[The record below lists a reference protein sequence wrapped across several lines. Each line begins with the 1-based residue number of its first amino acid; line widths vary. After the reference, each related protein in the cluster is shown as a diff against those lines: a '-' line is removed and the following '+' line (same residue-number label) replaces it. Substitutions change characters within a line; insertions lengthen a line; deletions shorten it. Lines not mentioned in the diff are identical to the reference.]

1 MVYNG
6 QVKIREGYLLSMK
19 QSKLLIPTLK
29 EVPSDAEA
37 ISHQLMLRGGYIK
50 QITAGMYAYLPLAY
64 RVLRNIET
72 IIREEMENIDAAE
85 MLVPAALPAEL
96 WQQTGRYETYGPNL
110 FKFKDRHDRDFI
122 LGPTHEETFTTI
134 VRDAI
139 KTYKKLPITLYQI
152 QTKYR
157 DENRP
162 RFGLLRGREFIMKD
176 AYSFHAE
183 EESLDKTFRDM
194 DSAYTNVFNRVGLN
208 FRSIIGDAG
217 AMGGNNSKEFM
228 AIAPIGEDTVV
239 YSDESDYA
247 ANLEMAQNKRTM
259 PKSHETLGELQKVA
273 TPGAKTIDE
282 VAEFLGSS
290 ADREIKTLLFI
301 ADEKPV
307 VVLMH
312 GNDEVNEV
320 KLKNYLSCDFLRP
333 AEEDEARKYLG
344 AGFGSLGPVGIS
356 EEIEILADL
365 DVENMANASV
375 GANEDGFHYLNA
387 NLGRDFS
394 VTHFAD
400 LRTVQEGEISPDG
413 KGHLKF
419 TRGIEIGHIFKLG
432 TRYSKDLDAVVLDE
446 NGRQLPIIMG
456 CYGIGVSR
464 LLSAIVE
471 QHSDENGIVWP
482 RSIAPFDVHVIPVNV
497 KKEEQVELS
506 EKVTELLENAGYKV
520 LVDDRRERPGVKF
533 ADSDLIGIPA
543 RITVGKKAADGIVE
557 IKLRRTGETLEVKLD
572 ELLNSL
578 QILLKEESLAK

>member
-1 MVYNG
+1 
-6 QVKIREGYLLSMK
+6 MK

-64 RVLRNIET
+64 RVLRNIEA

-110 FKFKDRHDRDFI
+110 FKFQDRHERDFI

-134 VRDAI
+134 VRDAV

-344 AGFGSLGPVGIS
+344 AGFGSLGPVRVS

-413 KGHLKF
+413 KGRLKF

-520 LVDDRRERPGVKF
+520 LVDDRKERPGVKF

-543 RITVGKKAADGIVE
+543 RITVGKKAAEGIVE

>member
-1 MVYNG
+1 
-6 QVKIREGYLLSMK
+6 MK

-110 FKFKDRHDRDFI
+110 FKFQDRHERDFI

-134 VRDAI
+134 VRDAV

-344 AGFGSLGPVGIS
+344 AGFGSLGPVGVS

-413 KGHLKF
+413 KGRLKF

-520 LVDDRRERPGVKF
+520 LIDDRRERPGVKF

-543 RITVGKKAADGIVE
+543 RITVGKKAAEGIVE

>member
-1 MVYNG
+1 
-6 QVKIREGYLLSMK
+6 MK

-85 MLVPAALPAEL
+85 MLVPATLPAEL

-110 FKFKDRHDRDFI
+110 FKFQDRHERDFI

-134 VRDAI
+134 VRDAV

-344 AGFGSLGPVGIS
+344 AGFGSLGPVGVS

-520 LVDDRRERPGVKF
+520 LVDDRKERPGVKF

-543 RITVGKKAADGIVE
+543 RITVGKKAAEGIVE

>member
-1 MVYNG
+1 
-6 QVKIREGYLLSMK
+6 MK

-64 RVLRNIET
+64 RVLRNIEA

-110 FKFKDRHDRDFI
+110 FKFQDRHERDFI

-134 VRDAI
+134 VRDAV

-259 PKSHETLGELQKVA
+259 PKSHETLGELKKVA

-344 AGFGSLGPVGIS
+344 AGFGSLGPVGVS

-413 KGHLKF
+413 KGRLKF

-520 LVDDRRERPGVKF
+520 LVDDRKERPGVKF

-543 RITVGKKAADGIVE
+543 RITVGKKAAEGIVE

>member
-1 MVYNG
+1 
-6 QVKIREGYLLSMK
+6 MK

-110 FKFKDRHDRDFI
+110 FKFQDRHERDFI

-134 VRDAI
+134 VRDAV

-344 AGFGSLGPVGIS
+344 AGFGSLGPVGVS

-520 LVDDRRERPGVKF
+520 LVDDRKERPGVKF

-543 RITVGKKAADGIVE
+543 RITVGKKAAEGIVE
-557 IKLRRTGETLEVKLD
+557 IKLRCTGETLEVKLD

>member
-1 MVYNG
+1 
-6 QVKIREGYLLSMK
+6 MK

-72 IIREEMENIDAAE
+72 IVREEMENIDAAE

-110 FKFKDRHDRDFI
+110 FKFQDRHERDFI

-134 VRDAI
+134 VRDAV

-344 AGFGSLGPVGIS
+344 AGFGSLGPVGVS

-520 LVDDRRERPGVKF
+520 LVDDRKERPGVKF

-543 RITVGKKAADGIVE
+543 RITVGKKAAEGIVE
-557 IKLRRTGETLEVKLD
+557 IKLRRTGETLEVKLA

>member
-1 MVYNG
+1 
-6 QVKIREGYLLSMK
+6 MK

-110 FKFKDRHDRDFI
+110 FKFQDRHERDFI

-134 VRDAI
+134 VRDAV

-301 ADEKPV
+301 AAEKPV

-344 AGFGSLGPVGIS
+344 AGFGSLGPVGVS

-520 LVDDRRERPGVKF
+520 LVDDRKERPGVKF

-543 RITVGKKAADGIVE
+543 RITVGKKAAEGIVE

>member
-1 MVYNG
+1 
-6 QVKIREGYLLSMK
+6 MK

-64 RVLRNIET
+64 RVLRNIEA

-110 FKFKDRHDRDFI
+110 FKFQDRHERDFI

-134 VRDAI
+134 VRDAV

-344 AGFGSLGPVGIS
+344 AGFGSLGPVGVS

-543 RITVGKKAADGIVE
+543 RITVGKKAAEGIVE

>member
-1 MVYNG
+1 
-6 QVKIREGYLLSMK
+6 MK

-110 FKFKDRHDRDFI
+110 FKFQDRHERDFI

-134 VRDAI
+134 VRDAV

-344 AGFGSLGPVGIS
+344 AGFGSLGPVGVS

-413 KGHLKF
+413 KGRLKF

-432 TRYSKDLDAVVLDE
+432 PRYSKDLDAVVLDE

-520 LVDDRRERPGVKF
+520 LVDDRKERPGVKF

-543 RITVGKKAADGIVE
+543 RITVGKKAAEGIVE

>member
-1 MVYNG
+1 
-6 QVKIREGYLLSMK
+6 MK

-110 FKFKDRHDRDFI
+110 FKFQDRHERDFI

-134 VRDAI
+134 VRDAV

-344 AGFGSLGPVGIS
+344 AGFGSLGPVGVS

-413 KGHLKF
+413 KGRLKF

-446 NGRQLPIIMG
+446 NGRQLPVIMG

-543 RITVGKKAADGIVE
+543 RITVGKKAAEGIVE

>member
-1 MVYNG
+1 
-6 QVKIREGYLLSMK
+6 MK

-64 RVLRNIET
+64 RVLRNIEA

-110 FKFKDRHDRDFI
+110 FKFQDRHERDFI

-134 VRDAI
+134 VRDAV

-344 AGFGSLGPVGIS
+344 AGFGSLGPVGVS

-506 EKVTELLENAGYKV
+506 ERVTELLENAGYKV
-520 LVDDRRERPGVKF
+520 LVDDRKERPGVKF

-543 RITVGKKAADGIVE
+543 RITVGKKAAEGIVE

>member
-1 MVYNG
+1 
-6 QVKIREGYLLSMK
+6 MK

-110 FKFKDRHDRDFI
+110 FKFQDRHERDFI

-134 VRDAI
+134 VRDAV

-344 AGFGSLGPVGIS
+344 AGFGSLGPVGVS

-506 EKVTELLENAGYKV
+506 EKVTELLESAGYKV
-520 LVDDRRERPGVKF
+520 LVDDRKERPGVKF

-543 RITVGKKAADGIVE
+543 RITVGKKAAEGIVE

>member
-1 MVYNG
+1 
-6 QVKIREGYLLSMK
+6 MK

-110 FKFKDRHDRDFI
+110 FKFQDRHERDFI

-134 VRDAI
+134 VRDAV

-259 PKSHETLGELQKVA
+259 PKLHETLGELQKVA

-290 ADREIKTLLFI
+290 AEREIKTLLFI

-344 AGFGSLGPVGIS
+344 AGFGSLGPVGVS

-520 LVDDRRERPGVKF
+520 LVDDRKERPGVKF

-543 RITVGKKAADGIVE
+543 RITVGKKAAEGIVE